1 MIIEIV
7 MSRDSLSN
15 LLLLKAHRFEFLY
28 EKNLSRFYSVD
39 SLHIATDGPSV
50 QIVSD
55 DYNDQD
61 ASCFEVRTA
70 SADYQ
75 RKCFETGWVFLQKRN
90 QLINN
95 IYIVRTTYKNM
106 SNDWDGTYDL
116 LCERG
121 IVLEL
126 EESCIYFN
134 LSQPFAYLFEVE
146 YLTSLDALDVPAR
159 LEIFDDE
166 PDVEF
171 ECQLVNVETLME
183 EK

>member
-1 MIIEIV
+1 MIFETI
-7 MSRDSLSN
+7 MSRESLAN
-15 LLLLKAHRFEFLY
+15 LLPLMGHRFEFLY
-28 EKNLSRFYSVD
+28 EKNLSRFFSIE

-61 ASCFEVRTA
+61 AGQFEIRMA
-70 SADYQ
+70 NSDYQ
-75 RKCFETGWVFLQKRN
+75 RKCFEAGWVFLRKRH
-90 QLINN
+90 QIINN
-95 IYIVRTTYKNM
+95 IYVVRATYKNL

-126 EESCIYFN
+126 EASCIYFN
-134 LSQPFAYLFEVE
+134 LSQPYSFLFDVE
-146 YLTSLDALDVPAR
+146 YLTSLDALDVPSR

-171 ECQLVNVETLME
+171 EYQLVKLGDLIEG
-183 EK
+183 K